1 MARCFFGKPPFNPF
15 EAEFAGFV
23 FFHIVVLFPPR
34 LPLPRRAHAG
44 GVSLGAGSFL
54 PFFFIFFFFFKSAE
68 KGKKKEVYFR
78 LLGLQRL
85 SPPSGGKDYVMCS
98 RYFVNGAQPCD
109 SPSLDRRGRQGKE
122 KEKNKKKI
130 KTTTQ

>member
-54 PFFFIFFFFFKSAE
+54 PFFFIFFFFSNLQRKE
-68 KGKKKEVYFR
+68 KKKRFIFVC
-78 LLGLQRL
+78 LGYSAFPR
-85 SPPSGGKDYVMCS
+85 
-98 RYFVNGAQPCD
+98 
-109 SPSLDRRGRQGKE
+109 RRGGR
-122 KEKNKKKI
+122 
-130 KTTTQ
+130 TT